1 MSQSATRF
9 SASAC
14 RIFFIVGDQA
24 FQLFSFS
31 QNPNDGSIYFSA
43 PNFADIDWLMPSL
56 GNAHTPILLSY
67 KLGGAG
73 KLSLHGSGVA
83 HVRPYDSPRRNEF
96 IICGNPL
103 TASDGQTLGVRHLL
117 TLFLPEPRHCPDSP
131 AMARRGDCIIQ
142 SKQLHPYVIVFWAV
156 PASRPLTVTVS
167 GSFHVDDLE
176 EVPPNG
182 GWGAFNLKL
191 HTVVWFAYRTKH
203 MARWPSNAQAC
214 YLDGN
219 LVPLIIGTGEGKFR
233 LELRRPTYTLSDTQ
247 LTIAI

>member
-1 MSQSATRF
+1 MSQSSNRF
-9 SASAC
+9 SASEC
-14 RIFFIVGDQA
+14 RIFFAVGDQA

-67 KLGGAG
+67 KSGGAG

-83 HVRPYDSPRRNEF
+83 HVRPHEALRRNEF
-96 IICGNPL
+96 IIRGNPL

-117 TLFLPEPRHCPDSP
+117 TLLLPEPRHCPDSP
-131 AMARRGDCIIQ
+131 AMARRGDCIIK

-176 EVPPNG
+176 ELPLDG
-182 GWGAFNLKL
+182 GWGGFNLKL

-203 MARWPSNAQAC
+203 MTRWPCNAQAC
-214 YLDGN
+214 YHDGH
-219 LVPLIIGTGEGKFR
+219 LVPLIIGISEGMFR
-233 LELRRPTYTLSDTQ
+233 LELRCPTFTLSDNQ
-247 LTIAI
+247 LIIAI